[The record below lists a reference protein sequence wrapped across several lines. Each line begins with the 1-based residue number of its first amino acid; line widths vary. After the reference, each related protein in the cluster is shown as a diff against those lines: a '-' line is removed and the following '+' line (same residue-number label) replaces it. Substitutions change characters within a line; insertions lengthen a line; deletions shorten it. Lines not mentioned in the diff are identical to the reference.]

1 MSESIIRLLKVIKI
15 THRDRE
21 RQIVDT
27 VIDIIL
33 NGLDKLVICNLILN
47 TRKSVAPSKLSLII
61 KRSQMLLLFTHY
73 LIDILDTDDKV
84 LRIAALS
91 NRNPCMLRLV
101 FDHHTVIDF
110 KMPVNFERTQKM
122 ISCKHT

>member
-33 NGLDKLVICNLILN
+33 NGLDKLVICDLILN

-61 KRSQMLLLFTHY
+61 KRSQMLFLFTHY

-91 NRNPCMLRLV
+91 NRNPCMLSLV